1 MSPSLPPSEVDTAEA
16 NMAPVTAQLAAPVP
30 VFRSRAMSPTATAI
44 TVRLMLTPNCTGTMA
59 AIRRNR

>member
-1 MSPSLPPSEVDTAEA
+1 
-16 NMAPVTAQLAAPVP
+16 MAPVTVQLAASVP
-30 VFRSRAMSPTATAI
+30 VSRSRAMSPTATAI